1 MKKKIVAFIISFIFI
16 VYLYSFVRLQ
26 EIVSVFHNSSL
37 LILFSGIILFV
48 PTIILSSYRFMIL
61 ASPTIKLKFSK
72 CFELTMQAS
81 FMNLFLPSKMGDI
94 IKSVF
99 ISQHLRLSNSL
110 SLVIFEKFLDL
121 TSLLVVFTI
130 LLLIVNFNVDKYLI
144 YIAYAIPIITVC
156 FCLLIFSKTF
166 SKTIF
171 SMFSSLFPK
180 NISIK
185 IIHFNNDWLEVQK
198 LFLKDFTTLLNIS
211 FISLIIWIVHLL
223 QIWLFAFSL
232 NDKLDILPSSVANV
246 FSIFFGLMPFTIAG
260 IGSRDAAIVYLYTDV
275 MSFAA
280 SVSLG
285 ILCSLRYIIPAIIG
299 FPFFLKAKMYI

>member
-1 MKKKIVAFIISFIFI
+1 M
-16 VYLYSFVRLQ
+16 
-26 EIVSVFHNSSL
+26 
-37 LILFSGIILFV
+37 
-48 PTIILSSYRFMIL
+48 
-61 ASPTIKLKFSK
+61 
-72 CFELTMQAS
+72 
-81 FMNLFLPSKMGDI
+81 
-94 IKSVF
+94 
-99 ISQHLRLSNSL
+99 
-110 SLVIFEKFLDL
+110 
-121 TSLLVVFTI
+121 LVVFTI